1 MVRRSITFAF
11 LLMAAVPAL
20 AAFQACG
27 GSGTSA
33 EDVAAETAAADVR
46 ADRSGGDL
54 QPLEEL
60 VSDLPGGDGEPADQV
75 EADAVAPPMCPPL
88 PTVTP
93 RSVEEAAAEG
103 QFEAGEV
110 LRAAVGEPFTLPAP
124 EGEEQFL
131 LVLYDL
137 GDKKGVTHDY
147 DVSITMPSSLAP
159 AAFPESPALPPGFF
173 PPQMPLPD
181 QFGPRATPDARSELP
196 EVGEVENFQV
206 SSGFFAVTI
215 EAEVMLVTDTLIIY
229 KDITSENPL
238 PDVDLKMMEDM
249 AGYFQDL
256 IQPRERFFW
265 GQESD
270 VNGDEHVSML
280 FTHLVNEYGAYAYVT
295 QCDLMDPDVCG
306 YGNEQELIY
315 VAIMNPDDHI
325 KTAESFG
332 ELVAHEFNHS
342 IYFYRKFINNG
353 ADEWDENVYI
363 TEGMSA
369 LAQDLTGFARGNLFV
384 ASAGLSDI
392 NEVSLPDL
400 HGGEDHAYEPT
411 RDGALRGAGY
421 LYLRYLFDQA
431 GGEEM
436 DEAGNLGPSC
446 AASML
451 AAWMDSP
458 LTGEELIEAMTG
470 LTYEEAG
477 VNWFTAL
484 ALSNR
489 PGAGPIDP
497 VFSYLP
503 VTTDPITDNQRGM
516 DLWGSVLGMFNLTG
530 PAVQDIQGADGT
542 LRSGGVEYLLVTAAK
557 PGPITIEIDT
567 TNATAPGCR
576 VVRLAGE

>member
-1 MVRRSITFAF
+1 MFRKTITPVFLVTAIAFA
-11 LLMAAVPAL
+11 P

-27 GSGTSA
+27 GNGAST
-33 EDVAAETAAADVR
+33 EDVAAEAAAADVTP
-46 ADRSGGDL
+46 DHSSGDL
-54 QPLEEL
+54 QVPEDMVPE
-60 VSDLPGGDGEPADQV
+60 VSTGDAEPADLV
-75 EADAVAPPMCPPL
+75 EADTVVAPECPPL
-88 PTVTP
+88 PTITP
-93 RSVEEAAAEG
+93 RSLEEAAAEG
-103 QFEAGEV
+103 QLEAGEV
-110 LRAAVGEPFTLPAP
+110 LQAVTGAPFTLPAP
-124 EGEEQFL
+124 DGDEQFM
-131 LVLYDL
+131 VILYDL
-137 GDKKGVTHDY
+137 GDKKGATHQY
-147 DVSITMPSSLAP
+147 DVSVTMPSSLAP
-159 AAFPESPALPPGFF
+159 AAIPASPSLPAGFM
-173 PPQMPLPD
+173 PPQFPLPE
-181 QFGPRATPDARSELP
+181 QFGPRATPAARSELP

-206 SSGFFAVTI
+206 SSGYFAVTI
-215 EAEVMLVTDTLIIY
+215 EAEVMLVTDTLVIY
-229 KDITSENPL
+229 KDITTENPL

-353 ADEWDENVYI
+353 AEDWDENVYV

-369 LAQDLTGFARGNLFV
+369 LAQDLTGFARGNQFV
-384 ASAGLSDI
+384 ASAGLSEI
-392 NEVSLPDL
+392 NDVSLPDL
-400 HGGEDHAYEPT
+400 HGGDDHAYDPN

-431 GGEEM
+431 GGEVM
-436 DEAGNLGPSC
+436 DAEGNLSPSC
-446 AASML
+446 AATML
-451 AAWMDSP
+451 GEWMDSP
-458 LTGEELIEAMTG
+458 LTGIELIEAMTG
-470 LTYEEAG
+470 LTYEELG

-503 VTTDPITDNQRGM
+503 VTTDPITENQRGM
-516 DLWGSVLGMFNLTG
+516 DLWGSVLGMFDLTG
-530 PAVQDIQGADGT
+530 PAVQDIQDADGT
-542 LRSGGVEYLLVTAAK
+542 LRAGGVEYLMVTAAK

-576 VVRLAGE
+576 VVRLAGQ